1 MDMKEL
7 ITKTSEELSRLL
19 AEAQRDEQELRR
31 KLALHTHAKT
41 ADALTVRRQIA
52 RLKTALMQQKRST
65 TV

>member
-7 ITKTSEELSRLL
+7 LTKTSEELSRLL

-31 KLALHTHAKT
+31 KLASHTYTKT
-41 ADALTVRRQIA
+41 AEALTIRRQIA
-52 RLKTALMQQKRST
+52 RLQTALAEQKRST